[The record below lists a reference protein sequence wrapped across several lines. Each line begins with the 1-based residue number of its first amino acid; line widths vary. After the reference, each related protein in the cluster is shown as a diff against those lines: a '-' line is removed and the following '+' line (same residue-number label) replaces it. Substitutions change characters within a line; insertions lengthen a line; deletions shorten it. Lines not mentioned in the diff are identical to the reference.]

1 MLLLKTALIEISIRI
16 VSDLHVETGNDYWQN
31 AAPFSIGTKL
41 YMNLIIQGLEIQN
54 SDLRELAKLA
64 GANEIERITGEA
76 FRLKNTA
83 RREHIAEYC
92 ADAGLDFAFVEP
104 AIQLAD
110 LGLVAMDMDSTLLA
124 IESIDEIADMHGM
137 KPQVSEITQ
146 RTMRGEIIFEESLRQ
161 RTALLQGLD
170 EDALQQVYDTRVR
183 LSPGAERMLQQMKKA
198 GIKTMVI
205 SGGFTFFTE
214 RIKAR
219 LGLDY
224 AAANTLDIS
233 DGKLTGKVL
242 GKIIGAEGKAEALKK
257 VSQELGLKRE
267 QIIAIGDGANDL
279 KMMGEAGVSIA
290 YHAKPIVQEN
300 ATYSINHVG
309 LDGVVNLFA

>member
-1 MLLLKTALIEISIRI
+1 
-16 VSDLHVETGNDYWQN
+16 
-31 AAPFSIGTKL
+31 
-41 YMNLIIQGLEIQN
+41 MNLIIQGLEIQN

-92 ADAGLDFAFVEP
+92 VDAGLDFAFVGP

-110 LGLVAMDMDSTLLA
+110 FGLVAMDMDSTLLA

>member
-1 MLLLKTALIEISIRI
+1 
-16 VSDLHVETGNDYWQN
+16 
-31 AAPFSIGTKL
+31 
-41 YMNLIIQGLEIQN
+41 MNLIIQGLEIDN
-54 SDLRELAKLA
+54 SDLRALAKLA
-64 GANEIERITGEA
+64 GATEIERITGEA
-76 FRLKNTA
+76 FRLKNA
-83 RREHIAEYC
+83 VRREQISEYC
-92 ADAGLDFAFVEP
+92 AEAELDFAFVEP
-104 AIQLAD
+104 TVQLSD
-110 LGLVAMDMDSTLLA
+110 FRLVAMDMDSTLLA

-161 RTALLQGLD
+161 RTALLQDLD

-224 AAANTLDIS
+224 AAANTLDIF

-300 ATYSINHVG
+300 ATYAINHVG